1 MSCSGGSPPS
11 LFKSETIDK
20 QTRRPPTRPIH
31 PLARS
36 LTRVDRR
43 HVSAQML
50 HEMATGSARSLVVI
64 KGRERRVDGRREV
77 WPGDVTMT
85 VRREP
90 VSCDGGALIENF
102 LEEMTILA
110 RPAEECYHIC
120 SFLWKS
126 KSREDEGGQS
136 QNVSEG
142 KSTSGTHFRWH

>member
-1 MSCSGGSPPS
+1 MSCSGGGAS

-20 QTRRPPTRPIH
+20 QTRRPPYPSIH
-31 PLARS
+31 SLDS

-64 KGRERRVDGRREV
+64 KGRERRVDGRREA
-77 WPGDVTMT
+77 WPEDVT

-90 VSCDGGALIENF
+90 VSCDGGALIENL